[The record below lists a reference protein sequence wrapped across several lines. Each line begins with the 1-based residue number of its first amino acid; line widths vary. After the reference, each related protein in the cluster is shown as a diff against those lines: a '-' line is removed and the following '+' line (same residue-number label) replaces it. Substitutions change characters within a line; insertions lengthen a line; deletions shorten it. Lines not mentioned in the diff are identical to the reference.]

1 MKKTLALIT
10 AIVIAALSIS
20 TLSICAFA
28 EPTTA
33 EATAEATEAPTV
45 AETTTAIDLGHP
57 TRPGQNETTTAKA
70 DDATQATA
78 DANKTT
84 VASGDEIKTNPE
96 GVTSI
101 DDPDETTKAPAN
113 VDDDIPNTGSKAV
126 IPAIALLALA
136 GSVAVAVKAKKD

>member
-33 EATAEATEAPTV
+33 EATAEATEAPTA

-57 TRPGQNETTTAKA
+57 TRPGQNETSTAKA

-78 DANKTT
+78 DANIICLPAFCPSILSPLVDVTQRLRL
-84 VASGDEIKTNPE
+84 VAFATLLDSKGLRKQVFNLICNLH
-96 GVTSI
+96 
-101 DDPDETTKAPAN
+101 
-113 VDDDIPNTGSKAV
+113 IPL
-126 IPAIALLALA
+126 PHQHQE
-136 GSVAVAVKAKKD
+136 